1 MWKALGG
8 WYSHRVVNVNVNIVA
23 AAVLALLPT
32 LLAVH
37 ATELWLA
44 NPHPDEFSRRLAARD
59 KLVISVV
66 TFVVDVVSDFFI
78 YYALHFVANHLPNRL
93 KYHSHDPQHT
103 HVPFLKDATLV
114 QFQRMVLSPL
124 LYLIWLGSQQVLM
137 HVFDLTSVWATGV
150 GCVIAVGTIRCIH
163 TWWMIKA
170 EAKKRIKQGAKFL
183 HDLTPHGRSHPHLQA
198 EPAGKTGPG
207 GSASAPG
214 ATNSAAANGAG
225 SQGISEKAK
234 SPAA

>member
-32 LLAVH
+32 LIAVH

-44 NPHPDEFSRRLAARD
+44 NPHPDEFSRRLASRD
-59 KLVISVV
+59 KLVISAV

-78 YYALHFVANHLPNRL
+78 YYALHFVANHLPKRL
-93 KYHSHDPQHT
+93 KYHPHDPQHT

-137 HVFDLTSVWATGV
+137 HVFDLTSVWATGI
-150 GCVIAVGTIRCIH
+150 GCVIAVLTIRCIH

-183 HDLTPHGRSHPHLQA
+183 HDLTPHGRSHPNLQA
-198 EPAGKTGPG
+198 G
-207 GSASAPG
+207 ASAPAASPG
-214 ATNSAAANGAG
+214 APSPSPAPANGAA
-225 SQGISEKAK
+225 SIPADAAK
-234 SPAA
+234 R